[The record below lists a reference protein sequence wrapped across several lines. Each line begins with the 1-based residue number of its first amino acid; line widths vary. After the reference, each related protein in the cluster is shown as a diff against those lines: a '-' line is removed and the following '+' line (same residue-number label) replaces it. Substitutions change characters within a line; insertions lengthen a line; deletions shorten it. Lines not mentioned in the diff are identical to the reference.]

1 VGWINFNPTHSQ
13 VTIDPDTG
21 AFDGY
26 AWAENV
32 GWIHFRN
39 SGANAYSVLADWR
52 DSSGDIYLPLL
63 FKNTAP

>member
-1 VGWINFNPTHSQ
+1 VGWINFKPSDGQ

-21 AFDGY
+21 EFDGY

-52 DSSGDIYLPLL
+52 GSGGSGGNIYLPVVM
-63 FKNTAP
+63 K